1 MLAKCTG
8 IIPIIPYLLS
18 ASGMKIGAVYERVY
32 GFTDLRGRPAGRGR
46 SQRASPNQVTAGLE
60 ASLEA
65 CESNSA
71 DARRSFAQAKLDA
84 RLQPLLQQ
92 QQARK
97 PNKP

>member
-1 MLAKCTG
+1 MSSSTASNRHPALA
-8 IIPIIPYLLS
+8 
-18 ASGMKIGAVYERVY
+18 
-32 GFTDLRGRPAGRGR
+32 
-46 SQRASPNQVTAGLE
+46 
-60 ASLEA
+60 A

-97 PNKP
+97 PKTPIRLSAMARRAMRNPERFKRFKHLQKI

>member
-1 MLAKCTG
+1 MASSTTSNRHPALA
-8 IIPIIPYLLS
+8 
-18 ASGMKIGAVYERVY
+18 
-32 GFTDLRGRPAGRGR
+32 
-46 SQRASPNQVTAGLE
+46 
-60 ASLEA
+60 A

-97 PNKP
+97 PKKPIRLSAMARRAMRNPERFKRFKHLQKNQEKI

>member
-1 MLAKCTG
+1 MSSSTTSNRHPALA
-8 IIPIIPYLLS
+8 
-18 ASGMKIGAVYERVY
+18 
-32 GFTDLRGRPAGRGR
+32 
-46 SQRASPNQVTAGLE
+46 
-60 ASLEA
+60 A

-97 PNKP
+97 PKKPIRVPTLGDGSPSHAQPLRDSSKASTYKKRMISR

>member
-1 MLAKCTG
+1 MSSSTNSNRHPTLA
-8 IIPIIPYLLS
+8 
-18 ASGMKIGAVYERVY
+18 
-32 GFTDLRGRPAGRGR
+32 
-46 SQRASPNQVTAGLE
+46 
-60 ASLEA
+60 A

-97 PNKP
+97 PKKPIRLSATARRAMRNPNKDTQVFGVITYLLVKIHNSSV